1 MDRDGLIWPWPE
13 CRKGQDESRR
23 NCRNLRCAL
32 PETALQACYVNL
44 GCFRQVE
51 QLLGRRPATLR
62 IAPASLAQ
70 EFAPE
75 SASPGVDPL
84 NAASVW
90 FPDNPRKSEPRP
102 RRQHVLGRV
111 PTKVKA

>member
-1 MDRDGLIWPWPE
+1 MATSGKVALGEDCPGSPPCEMKSAMPVYDRRL
-13 CRKGQDESRR
+13 SHRR
-23 NCRNLRCAL
+23 RQ
-32 PETALQACYVNL
+32 TVNL
-44 GCFRQVE
+44 GWFRQVE
-51 QLLGRRPATLR
+51 QLLGRRPATLK
-62 IAPASLAQ
+62 IAPPSLVQ

-75 SASPGVDPL
+75 SASPEVDPL

-90 FPDNPRKSEPRP
+90 FLDNPRKFEPRP